1 MQEETITIYR
11 NGEPIRVRKSV
22 AEIYGS
28 RDGAQVFGELA
39 GWLVAD
45 HIKAGLNAEPPAPP
59 KRRYL
64 ITQPNVNEPYFA
76 DSYSDVMPHD
86 VVVYDLIENRHLLDG
101 EWFDVEVV

>member
-11 NGEPIRVRKSV
+11 NSEPIRVRKSV
-22 AEIYGS
+22 AEKHGIK
-28 RDGAQVFGELA
+28 DGAHLFNELA
-39 GWLVAD
+39 NRVISD
-45 HIKAGLNAEPPAPP
+45 HIRAGFNAEPPAPP

-76 DSYSDVMPHD
+76 DSYPDIMPED
-86 VVVYDLIENRHLLDG
+86 GVVYDLHENRHLIDG